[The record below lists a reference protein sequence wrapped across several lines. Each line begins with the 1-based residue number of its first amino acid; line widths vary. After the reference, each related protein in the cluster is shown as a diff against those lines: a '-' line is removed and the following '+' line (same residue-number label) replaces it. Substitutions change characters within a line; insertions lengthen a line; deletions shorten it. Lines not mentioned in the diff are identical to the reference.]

1 MERLSNIGAI
11 VIFLLLICLVFALAC
26 DSRVKAIAEL
36 KAAPALKPAEPTT
49 ESKDEEEPEGSLKL
63 TPQERAWVERVIMAE
78 ARGEPWEGQVAVA
91 QVIRDRVRHPGFPDS
106 VIGVLLQC
114 NQFAEPYESTIS
126 ADVKEAV
133 RYVFDFGSSIF
144 PGTLLYFM
152 NPRKA
157 STKGAEWIRSSNVL
171 KVVIG
176 NHEFYGKREG

>member
-1 MERLSNIGAI
+1 M
-11 VIFLLLICLVFALAC
+11 VIFLLVICLIFALAC
-26 DSRVKAIAEL
+26 DPKVRAIAEL
-36 KAAPALKPAEPTT
+36 KAAPVLQAQVPTD
-49 ESKDEEEPEGSLKL
+49 DEEEPECSMRL
-63 TPQERAWVERVIMAE
+63 TPQERAWVERVVMAE

-106 VIGVLLQC
+106 VIGVLTQC
-114 NQFAEPYESTIS
+114 NQFAEPYENTIS

-157 STKGAEWIRSSNVL
+157 SPKGADWIRSSNVL
-171 KVVIG
+171 KVIIG
-176 NHEFYGKREG
+176 NHEFYGMREG